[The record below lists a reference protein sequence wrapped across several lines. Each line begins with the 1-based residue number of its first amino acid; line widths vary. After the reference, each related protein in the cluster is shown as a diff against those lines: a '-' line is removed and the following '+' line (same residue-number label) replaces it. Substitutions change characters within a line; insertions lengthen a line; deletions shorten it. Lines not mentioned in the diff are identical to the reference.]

1 MSALQILSPKIE
13 PFKEPVSIPF
23 SKLRGGFPKGCL
35 VEISGKDAAAQA
47 ARFLEENP
55 WMHAAWVEKDLKNL
69 SNEVLHRDLNFSRVL
84 FIDGKEDAGWA
95 ASALMRSGHFPVL
108 VYHAPYGEEK
118 ELRRFRHICRER
130 NITMILLRDE
140 PCFAWP
146 IAIQMRA
153 ARGNL
158 ELLRRR

>member
-1 MSALQILSPKIE
+1 MPALEIALPKIAH
-13 PFKEPVSIPF
+13 FHSTSLPF
-23 SKLRGGFPKGCL
+23 SRIRGGLPRGCL

-55 WMHAAWVEKDLKNL
+55 WLYAAWVENDIKDL
-69 SNEVLHRDLNFSRVL
+69 SNEVVHRDLNFQRVL
-84 FIDGKEDAGWA
+84 FINGKSDAGWA
-95 ASALMRSGHFPVL
+95 ASTLMRSGHFPVL

-118 ELRRFRHICRER
+118 ELRRFRKFCRDK

-146 IAIQMRA
+146 IAVQFRA
-153 ARGNL
+153 NNNNF
-158 ELLRRR
+158 ELIRRR

>member
-1 MSALQILSPKIE
+1 MPALEMLS
-13 PFKEPVSIPF
+13 FKNQPRPASF
-23 SKLRGGFPKGCL
+23 SKLRGGLPRGCL
-35 VEISGKDAAAQA
+35 VEISGKEAAAQA

-55 WMHAAWVEKDLKNL
+55 WMHAAWVEKDMKEI
-69 SNEVLHRDLNFSRVL
+69 SKEVVHRDLNFSRVL

-95 ASALMRSGHFPVL
+95 ASSLMRSGHFPVL
-108 VYHAPYGEEK
+108 IYHAPYGCEK
-118 ELRRFRHICRER
+118 ELRRFRKICRDK

-146 IAIQMRA
+146 IALQMRA
-153 ARGNL
+153 NHNGL